1 MAKFDFDK
9 NKKFNEGMEL
19 RRRILGKEYHDKSV
33 AQADED
39 PFMGPLR
46 QLSAEYV
53 WGSVWARPGL
63 PEKTRR
69 LINIAMLSAINRQ
82 PELRTHIRAAIEE
95 GGVTQDEVMEVLLH
109 ITAYAG
115 IPAGVDAFR
124 TAKEYFDEA
133 RSGGGAVE
141 V

>member
-1 MAKFDFDK
+1 MAKFEFDE
-9 NKKFNEGMEL
+9 NEKFKEGQAL
-19 RRRILGKEYHDKSV
+19 RRRILGDEYHDKSV
-33 AQADED
+33 AQVDDD

-53 WGSVWARPGL
+53 WGSVWSRPGL

-69 LINIAMLSAINRQ
+69 LINIAMLSALNRQ
-82 PELRTHIRAAIEE
+82 PEVRTHVRAAYEQ
-95 GGVTQDEVMEVLLH
+95 GGVTKEEIMEVPLH
-109 ITAYAG
+109 ITVYAG

-124 TAKEYFDEA
+124 TAKGYFDEV
-133 RSGGGAVE
+133 RDGGGEVE